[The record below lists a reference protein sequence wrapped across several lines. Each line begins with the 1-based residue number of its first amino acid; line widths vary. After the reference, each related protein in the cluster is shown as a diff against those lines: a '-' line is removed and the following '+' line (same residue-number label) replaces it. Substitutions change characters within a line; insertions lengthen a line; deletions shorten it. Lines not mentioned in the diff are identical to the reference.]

1 VLLSLYFTSIAHNEF
16 GSKFYFEDLLSLLV
30 RATSTILRCIMYF
43 RSVAT
48 CASLYLKVVYN
59 MGVSNEPS
67 LRCWAS
73 QEYATRTDTHYML
86 HVPYAAIA
94 RVIREG
100 KLEMHLIDNKIQ
112 INVAE
117 ARTVFSKGS
126 HLFE

>member
-59 MGVSNEPS
+59 MG
-67 LRCWAS
+67 
-73 QEYATRTDTHYML
+73 RTETHYML

>member
-1 VLLSLYFTSIAHNEF
+1 
-16 GSKFYFEDLLSLLV
+16 
-30 RATSTILRCIMYF
+30 
-43 RSVAT
+43 
-48 CASLYLKVVYN
+48 
-59 MGVSNEPS
+59 
-67 LRCWAS
+67 
-73 QEYATRTDTHYML
+73 ML